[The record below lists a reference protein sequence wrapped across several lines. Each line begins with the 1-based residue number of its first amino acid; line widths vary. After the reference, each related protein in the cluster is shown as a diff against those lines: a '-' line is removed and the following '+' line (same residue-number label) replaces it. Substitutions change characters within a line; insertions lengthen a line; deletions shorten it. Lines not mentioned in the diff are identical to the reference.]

1 MTGPTNRKN
10 LLTFGGN
17 PVLET
22 ISGSVFHVPCHCA
35 VADFMTFIGISHTS
49 PADFHDTLR
58 HDWRRHDN
66 ESTTF
71 WERYGRHPDSN
82 PEFRFWIL
90 DHLWLKR
97 VALAGARCLQAHLVL
112 RLFRYQHPNMAAT
125 VPQECSRGFSDYCN
139 LTRCRRRAPLIKST
153 KLT

>member
-35 VADFMTFIGISHTS
+35 VADFMTFIGISHTVTGRFSWHSATWLTPTWQWIHNILGTIRQTSGFQSGIPVLNPGS
-49 PADFHDTLR
+49 P
-58 HDWRRHDN
+58 
-66 ESTTF
+66 
-71 WERYGRHPDSN
+71 
-82 PEFRFWIL
+82 
-90 DHLWLKR
+90 WLKR